1 MERLKTIYRQEILQT
16 EPINP
21 KGRKAKEIVVSKVK
35 DIKTA
40 EKEAEKTERKNIERE
55 IVIDL
60 YLRLV

>member
-40 EKEAEKTERKNIERE
+40 EKEAEKTERKKNNF
-55 IVIDL
+55 
-60 YLRLV
+60 